1 MMSAYEVVFIG
12 KGGKELVVP
21 FDDYERAKKAADNHE
36 LLDCS
41 GYIIREIKV
50 IEGQN
55 GKL

>member
-36 LLDCS
+36 LLGCS